1 MNNRIEKKEL
11 RFTWIDYLIL
21 LLITGTAVFVFY
33 RIKAGLNYKWRWE
46 VLPQY
51 IIRKNTTGSGFV
63 PGLLLQ
69 GFFVTLKISVWS
81 TLAATVI
88 GTVMGII
95 RSGSGIFSKISG
107 WLYVQVI
114 RNIPPLVLVF
124 IFYFFF
130 SSYFIE
136 FFRIEQWTDSLS
148 PAGGRI
154 LSVLF
159 VPPSLFSSFISAV
172 ITMSIYEGAYITEI
186 VRAGINSVAS
196 GQWEASRALGLS
208 GNQILKYIVLPQA
221 LKNILPPLAGQFISA
236 IKDSAIVS
244 VISIQE
250 LTFQGLEIM
259 ASTYLTFEI
268 WITITILYFLMTFTC
283 SIAFEKLF
291 IYFRRI

>member
-21 LLITGTAVFVFY
+21 LLLTGTAVFVFY

-51 IIRKNTTGSGFV
+51 IIRKNTAGSGFV